1 MSNVEIQFECLPLRA
16 VGRLDVPLDASPGF
30 RRFAERVK
38 QAMAKHGT
46 HNAYYLHRAHC
57 IFRLTNDPQVGML
70 DFGFEGT
77 VLTDAEDR
85 HAVLADLNVELR
97 GETCDWL
104 TQPVVEW
111 FAETVRRAVLVE
123 FDRFAAAGDLR
134 RTVERIERVQR
145 ESDAHGG
152 FLGMGL

>member
-1 MSNVEIQFECLPLRA
+1 MPHVEIQFECLPLRT

-30 RRFAERVK
+30 RQFAERVK
-38 QAMAKHGT
+38 HAITKHGT
-46 HNAYYLHRAHC
+46 HNAYYLHHARC
-57 IFRLTNDPQVGML
+57 VFRLTNDPQVGML

-85 HAVLADLNVELR
+85 HAVSADLHVELR

-104 TQPVVEW
+104 TQPVVQW
-111 FAETVRRAVLVE
+111 FTETVRRAVMVE

-134 RTVERIERVQR
+134 RTLERIERVQK
-145 ESDAHGG
+145 ESDARGG

>member
-1 MSNVEIQFECLPLRA
+1 MPHVEIQFECLPLRT
-16 VGRLDVPLDASPGF
+16 VGRLDIPLDASPGF
-30 RRFAERVK
+30 RQFAERVK
-38 QAMAKHGT
+38 QAITKHGT
-46 HNAYYLHRAHC
+46 HNAYYLHHARC
-57 IFRLTNDPQVGML
+57 VFRLTNDPQVGML

-104 TQPVVEW
+104 TQPVVQW
-111 FAETVRRAVLVE
+111 FTETVRRAVMVE

-134 RTVERIERVQR
+134 RTLERIERVQK
-145 ESDAHGG
+145 ESDARGG

>member
-1 MSNVEIQFECLPLRA
+1 MPHVEIEFECLPLRT

-46 HNAYYLHRAHC
+46 HNAYYLHHAHC
-57 IFRLTNDPQVGML
+57 IFRLTNDPQVGTL

-111 FAETVRRAVLVE
+111 FSETVRRAVLVE

-152 FLGMGL
+152 FVGMGL